1 MLGIQISLCNRHMFS
16 ESMDQKINIMDW
28 NCQKPTITTIIQFH
42 SLWIIWWCFSDPM
55 DIYKRCQVITADFV
69 YSWKFLEP
77 IEVFS
82 LGVHQINSFG
92 NWRQKLSSILLF
104 DNITFLFGGTP
115 VGITKRYR
123 KVFAR
128 RKKHLREHFFMIT
141 ACCRTHQMAM
151 KNSGAFVFLR
161 LCSFSTKEWSLSKRW
176 KNFRYVRSKFSMLT
190 FFIAS

>member
-1 MLGIQISLCNRHMFS
+1 MF
-16 ESMDQKINIMDW
+16 W
-28 NCQKPTITTIIQFH
+28 FH
-42 SLWIIWWCFSDPM
+42 S
-55 DIYKRCQVITADFV
+55 K
-69 YSWKFLEP
+69 P
-77 IEVFS
+77 IEMVPNNCKSWYMILRCLSFFTS
-82 LGVHQINSFG
+82 VRFSFG